1 MPHPGKMDADKF
13 MEAYYLWAS
22 GQITETD
29 MARMLEVKYLTLHY
43 RLTKLFSTGKIPG
56 NYFTDGKPMYLD
68 FNKRIPKL
76 GDCMEKRRPGNAWPR
91 K

>member
-22 GQITETD
+22 GQITE
-29 MARMLEVKYLTLHY
+29 MEFSRKMGMQYGKFHY
-43 RLTKLFSTGKIPG
+43 RLTKLFETGKIPG

-76 GDCMEKRRPGNAWPR
+76 GDCMDKRRRGNAWSR